1 MTLDELSTLLTAGAH
16 VDLEVHAL
24 DPMLY
29 VAYRMDGGKRTPL
42 RGADVDVDPLNGS
55 TAEPISL
62 TATDQDLAK
71 IYLRYRLYTYQPDE
85 MITMMALAG
94 MNPRRLHSQL

>member
-16 VDLEVHAL
+16 VDLEVHGL

-42 RGADVDVDPLNGS
+42 RGADGAVLQFRSRYAAQRALRDAGA
-55 TAEPISL
+55 TA
-62 TATDQDLAK
+62 ATFIHRSAYGEMIGMASVDQDTELREIMVLAD
-71 IYLRYRLYTYQPDE
+71 Q
-85 MITMMALAG
+85 
-94 MNPRRLHSQL
+94 

>member
-29 VAYRMDGGKRTPL
+29 VAYRLEGGNRTPL
-42 RGADVDVDPLNGS
+42 RAADGTVLQFRSRYAAQRSLREAGAAV
-55 TAEPISL
+55 
-62 TATDQDLAK
+62 ATFIHRSA
-71 IYLRYRLYTYQPDE
+71 YGE
-85 MITMMALAG
+85 MIGLDTAGQESELRETMVLADE
-94 MNPRRLHSQL
+94 